1 MVDEQPSGLSIG
13 DVLKQARQRAG
24 LEISAVEEATKI
36 RTRYLRALEAEE
48 WDALPGDVYTKSF
61 LRTYAQLLGLD
72 AEALVDEF
80 RYQREEPRGVAH
92 YPIAEP
98 MLRTRR
104 RADQTGR
111 DWAPGRGLAIGALI
125 VILLVVVL
133 VLGLTGGDEGGD
145 ETATAPEATD
155 TRPGVGRQQGRG
167 GQPERDGKRRLALA
181 VIGGDAAPVRICV
194 LNGDGEKLFD
204 GVLRPGQRREFDS
217 YRYEL
222 RFPEGLVARQLEVVA
237 GGDPIELGVA
247 PAEGIGFGVSNS
259 AGVRGPDMV
268 GGGCP

>member
-1 MVDEQPSGLSIG
+1 MDDEQPSNLAIG

-24 LEISAVEEATKI
+24 LDIGAVEEATKI

-48 WDALPGDVYTKSF
+48 WDAPPGDVYTKSF

-80 RYQREEPRGVAH
+80 RSRREDPRAH
-92 YPIAEP
+92 GYYPITEP

-133 VLGLTGGDEGGD
+133 VLGLTGGDESD
-145 ETATAPEATD
+145 EQPTPTQAADE
-155 TRPGVGRQQGRG
+155 RPGDGPGK
-167 GQPERDGKRRLALA
+167 QPQEQEDEPRLEL
-181 VIGGDAAPVRICV
+181 VIVGGDAAPVQICV
-194 LNGDGEKLFD
+194 LNGDGDKLFD
-204 GVLRPGQRREFDS
+204 GALRADQRQEFDS

-222 RFPEGLVARQLEVVA
+222 RFPDGLVARQVDVSANGKEL
-237 GGDPIELGVA
+237 ELGVA
-247 PAEGIGFGVSNS
+247 PSGSIAYRINNS
-259 AGVRGPDMV
+259 GGLSGPDEAPV
-268 GGGCP
+268 GECE

>member
-1 MVDEQPSGLSIG
+1 MDDDQPSSLSIG

-80 RYQREEPRGVAH
+80 RRSREDPRGVAY
-92 YPIAEP
+92 YPITEP

-111 DWAPGRGLAIGALI
+111 DWAPGRGLAIGVVI

-133 VLGLTGGDEGGD
+133 VLGVTG
-145 ETATAPEATD
+145 
-155 TRPGVGRQQGRG
+155 
-167 GQPERDGKRRLALA
+167 
-181 VIGGDAAPVRICV
+181 
-194 LNGDGEKLFD
+194 
-204 GVLRPGQRREFDS
+204 DS
-217 YRYEL
+217 
-222 RFPEGLVARQLEVVA
+222 P
-237 GGDPIELGVA
+237 
-247 PAEGIGFGVSNS
+247 
-259 AGVRGPDMV
+259 
-268 GGGCP
+268 